1 MCDPISHY
9 IQQGVL
15 VEAIKA
21 RQNHNEQAV
30 AMILEANRQRRILR
44 REQQLRS
51 QQQQLLKL
59 KYGTFQKHLYQ
70 QTPNLPFIWSSAIFI
85 CLFIYRGEWPEQTR
99 AKVSV
104 PFENE
109 TIGQWNGS
117 GVHCKRRDFQ
127 TLEIGSGADPVET
140 TVPRAG
146 QLLFQFVDDR
156 SHFPDDP

>member
-70 QTPNLPFIWSSAIFI
+70 QTPQPPFHMIVCDLHLLI
-85 CLFIYRGEWPEQTR
+85 
-99 AKVSV
+99 
-104 PFENE
+104 NM
-109 TIGQWNGS
+109 
-117 GVHCKRRDFQ
+117 
-127 TLEIGSGADPVET
+127 SGAGAAE
-140 TVPRAG
+140 
-146 QLLFQFVDDR
+146 
-156 SHFPDDP
+156 SK